1 MIFCEFFSLFWLFDI
16 LSNSFSD
23 SYCYFSSQ
31 IKTST
36 NSPTTTKLIKVE
48 EISPDNQ
55 QQVDIVNVRT
65 VNFTSDIIE
74 PYSNDYND
82 TVEIIMTDDVNATE
96 SDFNNGDR
104 KSKGL
109 LGFSEEAKFVN
120 NISSRSTLQV
130 SHENEMIVG
139 GDDDL
144 SSEALFDMDE
154 DNGGI
159 AMSAGLIS
167 VICVG
172 IIGSLSAFS
181 VMFVYV
187 YRQRFLNKPQ
197 TLSEPDSSGYID
209 DSSIRVSLFFFFYLN

>member
-1 MIFCEFFSLFWLFDI
+1 
-16 LSNSFSD
+16 
-23 SYCYFSSQ
+23 
-31 IKTST
+31 
-36 NSPTTTKLIKVE
+36 VE
-48 EISPDNQ
+48 EISPENQQQQQQ

-96 SDFNNGDR
+96 ISDFNNGER

-167 VICVG
+167 IICVG

-209 DSSIRVSLFFFFYLN
+209 DSSIRVSFLTSYIFLSSYKLRRRKCVKENSKKISLFLFTLLNT